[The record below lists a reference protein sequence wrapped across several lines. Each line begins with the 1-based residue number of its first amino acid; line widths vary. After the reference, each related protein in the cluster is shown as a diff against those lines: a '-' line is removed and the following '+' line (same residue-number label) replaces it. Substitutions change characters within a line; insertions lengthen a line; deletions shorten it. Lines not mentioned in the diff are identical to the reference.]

1 MVAERPCLS
10 VTMNEHHL
18 GAVFEDQVSDP
29 TVGQSDAHQVLT
41 LQRQNL
47 HKQKHQHVN
56 YNRHGSPQY
65 RAQLIPSHVHPDQM
79 ELTLPCGIKAFK
91 KVTI

>member
-1 MVAERPCLS
+1 MRKTSTGVINYQSPCLS

-18 GAVFEDQVSDP
+18 GAVFEDQVSDS

-47 HKQKHQHVN
+47 HKQKQL
-56 YNRHGSPQY
+56 SMSITLTKDIQY
-65 RAQLIPSHVHPDQM
+65 TTFKANVDSTSRVHP
-79 ELTLPCGIKAFK
+79 G
-91 KVTI
+91 